1 MGRPFG
7 LGLRSQLMLALMVAF
22 GAAFVLLSVVTAR
35 LDESESVEEQ
45 RTRAVGLAQALAS
58 GAGSRG
64 GSLSEEAIAGMVEE
78 GLVERVEVHAADG
91 SPRTWGVIDG
101 DPDAT
106 VTTSSGVELRVWV
119 PASGRGDAARRSLF
133 LFYLGLTAAT
143 VLLLTYV
150 LLTYFIVRPIDQ
162 LRLASERLAAGR
174 LRTSVPVRGAAEVA
188 RLAATFNEMAALLR
202 ADRAAL
208 QERLQDLER
217 TTAELTTAQEQLVRS
232 ARLAAV
238 GRLSAG
244 VAHEIGNP
252 LAAIRGLLDL
262 MQSGDLD
269 PEEEKEFVGRIQ
281 GEAER
286 IHHTIRDLLDFS
298 RNEPAREGQI
308 ESSADLSQVVSDTI
322 KLIDRQTRFR
332 DIDFELALDDGLPRV
347 RGDHERLRQLLLNLL
362 FNAADAL
369 GGKGRIEVRAS
380 NGGGVVQLI
389 VEDDGPGI
397 DREIIE
403 QVFDPF
409 VTTKATGQGTGL
421 GLAVCHTIVEQ
432 LGGSIE
438 AVNREQGGAMFE
450 VRLPAAA
457 FSIAVSSAVSASA
470 PTAP

>member
-7 LGLRSQLMLALMVAF
+7 LGLRSQLMLALLVAF
-22 GAAFVLLSVVTAR
+22 GAAFVLLSLVTAR

-45 RTRAVGLAQALAS
+45 RTRAAGLAQALAS

-64 GSLSEEAIAGMVEE
+64 EALSDEVIAGMVDE
-78 GLVERVEVHAADG
+78 GLVERVEIHAADG
-91 SPRTWGVIDG
+91 LPRTWGVMDG
-101 DPDAT
+101 DPDAKI
-106 VTTSSGVELRVWV
+106 TTSNGVELRVWV
-119 PASGRGDAARRSLF
+119 PSSGRGDAARRSLF

-150 LLTYFIVRPIDQ
+150 LLTYFIVRPIDR

-174 LRTSVPVRGAAEVA
+174 LRTSVPVQGAAEVA
-188 RLAATFNEMAALLR
+188 RLAATFNEMAAQLR
-202 ADRAAL
+202 EDRAAL
-208 QERLQDLER
+208 QDRLEELQR
-217 TTAELTTAQEQLVRS
+217 TTDELTAAQEQLVRS

-262 MQSGDLD
+262 MQTGDLD

-281 GEAER
+281 REAER

-298 RNEPAREGQI
+298 RNGPSQEGRI
-308 ESSADLSQVVSDTI
+308 EASADLSEVVSDTI

-332 DIDFELALDDGLPRV
+332 DIDLALTLDDGLPRV

-369 GGKGRIEVRAS
+369 GGKGRIEVRAA
-380 NGGGVVQLI
+380 NGGGVVHLI

-397 DREIIE
+397 DREILE

-409 VTTKATGQGTGL
+409 VTTKAPGQGTGL
-421 GLAVCHTIVEQ
+421 GLAVCHTIVER
-432 LGGSIE
+432 LGGSIQ
-438 AVNREQGGAMFE
+438 AVNREQGGAAFE
-450 VRLPAAA
+450 VRLPAA
-457 FSIAVSSAVSASA
+457 
-470 PTAP
+470 T

>member
-106 VTTSSGVELRVWV
+106 VTTSGGVELRVWV

-298 RNEPAREGQI
+298 RNEPAREGRI

-450 VRLPAAA
+450 VRLPAA
-457 FSIAVSSAVSASA
+457 
-470 PTAP
+470 T

>member
-7 LGLRSQLMLALMVAF
+7 LGLRSQLMLALIVAF
-22 GAAFVLLSVVTAR
+22 GAAFVLLSLVTAR
-35 LDESESVEEQ
+35 LDERENARERQ
-45 RTRAVGLAQALAS
+45 TRAAGLAQALA
-58 GAGSRG
+58 AGT
-64 GSLSEEAIAGMVEE
+64 GSAGEGLSDEVVGRMLQE
-78 GLVERVEVHAADG
+78 GLVERVEIHTLEG
-91 SPRTWGVIDG
+91 LQRTWGVIDG
-101 DPDAT
+101 DPDVT
-106 VTTSSGVELRVWV
+106 VTTAMGVELRVWV
-119 PASGRGDAARRSLF
+119 PANYAADAARLSLS

-150 LLTYFIVRPIDQ
+150 LLTYFIVRPIDR

-174 LRTSVPVRGAAEVA
+174 LRTSVPVQGAAEVA
-188 RLAATFNEMAALLR
+188 RLAATFNEMAAMLR

-208 QERLQDLER
+208 QDRFHDLER
-217 TTAELTTAQEQLVRS
+217 TTVELTSAQEQLVRS

-262 MQSGDLD
+262 MQNGDLD
-269 PEEEKEFVGRIQ
+269 PEEETEFVGRIQ

-308 ESSADLSQVVSDTI
+308 ETSADLSEVVSDTV
-322 KLIDRQTRFR
+322 KLIDRQARFR
-332 DIDFELALDDGLPRV
+332 DIDIALRLDDGLPRV

-369 GGKGRIEVRAS
+369 GGKGRIEVRAT
-380 NGGGVVQLI
+380 NGGGVVQLT

-397 DREIIE
+397 DEEIIE

-409 VTTKATGQGTGL
+409 VTTKAPGQGTGL
-421 GLAVCHTIVEQ
+421 GLAVCHTIVEG
-432 LGGSIE
+432 LGGSIQ
-438 AVNREQGGAMFE
+438 AANREQGGAAFE
-450 VRLPAAA
+450 VRLPAAK
-457 FSIAVSSAVSASA
+457 
-470 PTAP
+470 

>member
-7 LGLRSQLMLALMVAF
+7 LGLRSQLMLALIVAF
-22 GAAFVLLSVVTAR
+22 GAAFVLVSLVTAR
-35 LDESESVEEQ
+35 LDESESAEEQ
-45 RTRAVGLAQALAS
+45 RSRAVGLAQALAS
-58 GAGSRG
+58 GAGRSG
-64 GSLSEEAIAGMVEE
+64 EDLGDESIARMVEE
-78 GLVERVEVHAADG
+78 RFVERVEIQGRDG
-91 SPRTWGVIDG
+91 LSRSWGVLEG
-101 DPDAT
+101 SPDAT
-106 VTTSSGVELRVWV
+106 VTTATGVELRVWV

-133 LFYLGLTAAT
+133 IFYLGLTAAT

-150 LLTYFIVRPIDQ
+150 LLTYFIVRPIDR

-174 LRTSVPVRGAAEVA
+174 LRTSVPVQGAAEVA

-202 ADRAAL
+202 EDRAS
-208 QERLQDLER
+208 LQDRLEELER
-217 TTAELTTAQEQLVRS
+217 TTADLTTAQDQLVRS

-252 LAAIRGLLDL
+252 LAAIRGLVDL
-262 MQSGDLD
+262 MQTGHLD

-281 GEAER
+281 RETER

-298 RNEPAREGQI
+298 RNETPHERRI
-308 ESSADLSQVVSDTI
+308 ESSADLSEVVSDTI
-322 KLIDRQTRFR
+322 KLIDRQSRFR
-332 DIDFELALDDGLPRV
+332 DIELALALDEGLPRV

-380 NGGGVVQLI
+380 NGNGAVQLI
-389 VEDDGPGI
+389 VADDGPGI
-397 DREIIE
+397 DNEIID

-409 VTTKATGQGTGL
+409 VTTKTAGQGTGL

-438 AVNREQGGAMFE
+438 AANPEQGGAAFQ
-450 VRLPAAA
+450 VRLPAA
-457 FSIAVSSAVSASA
+457 V
-470 PTAP
+470 

>member
-380 NGGGVVQLI
+380 NG
-389 VEDDGPGI
+389 
-397 DREIIE
+397 
-403 QVFDPF
+403 
-409 VTTKATGQGTGL
+409 
-421 GLAVCHTIVEQ
+421 
-432 LGGSIE
+432 
-438 AVNREQGGAMFE
+438 
-450 VRLPAAA
+450 
-457 FSIAVSSAVSASA
+457 
-470 PTAP
+470 

>member
-7 LGLRSQLMLALMVAF
+7 LGLRSQLMLALIVAF
-22 GAAFVLLSVVTAR
+22 GAAFVLVSLVTAR
-35 LDESESVEEQ
+35 LDESENAEEQ
-45 RTRAVGLAQALAS
+45 RTRATGLAQALAS

-64 GSLSEEAIAGMVEE
+64 EGLSEGAIGRMVDE
-78 GLVERVEVHAADG
+78 GLVERVELHDDEG
-91 SPRTWGVIDG
+91 SLTTWGAVDG

-106 VTTSSGVELRVWV
+106 ITTPTGVELRVWV

-150 LLTYFIVRPIDQ
+150 LLTYFIVRPIDR
-162 LRLASERLAAGR
+162 LRLAAERLAAGR
-174 LRTSVPVRGAAEVA
+174 LRTSVPVQGAAEVA

-202 ADRAAL
+202 EDRAAL
-208 QERLQDLER
+208 QDRLEELER
-217 TTAELTTAQEQLVRS
+217 TTAELTAAQEQLVRS

-262 MQSGDLD
+262 MQTGDLD
-269 PEEEKEFVGRIQ
+269 PEEEEEFVGRIQ
-281 GEAER
+281 REAER

-298 RNEPAREGQI
+298 RNEPGQAGRI
-308 ESSADLSQVVSDTI
+308 ENSADISEVVS
-322 KLIDRQTRFR
+322 
-332 DIDFELALDDGLPRV
+332 V

-369 GGKGRIEVRAS
+369 GEKGRIEVRAS
-380 NGGGVVQLI
+380 SGGDVVQLV
-389 VEDDGPGI
+389 VEDNGPGI

-409 VTTKATGQGTGL
+409 VTTKAPGQGTGL
-421 GLAVCHTIVEQ
+421 GLAVCHTIVER

-438 AVNREQGGAMFE
+438 AANRKQGGAIFH
-450 VRLPAAA
+450 VRLP
-457 FSIAVSSAVSASA
+457 SA
-470 PTAP
+470 T

>member
-1 MGRPFG
+1 M
-7 LGLRSQLMLALMVAF
+7 
-22 GAAFVLLSVVTAR
+22 T
-35 LDESESVEEQ
+35 
-45 RTRAVGLAQALAS
+45 
-58 GAGSRG
+58 
-64 GSLSEEAIAGMVEE
+64 
-78 GLVERVEVHAADG
+78 
-91 SPRTWGVIDG
+91 
-101 DPDAT
+101 T
-106 VTTSSGVELRVWV
+106 VSGVELRVWV

-150 LLTYFIVRPIDQ
+150 LLTYFIVRPIDR

-174 LRTSVPVRGAAEVA
+174 LRTSVPVQGAAEVA

-202 ADRAAL
+202 EDRAAL
-208 QERLQDLER
+208 QDRLEELER

-262 MQSGDLD
+262 MQAGDLD
-269 PEEEKEFVGRIQ
+269 PKEEKEFVGRIQ
-281 GEAER
+281 REAER

-298 RNEPAREGQI
+298 RNEPGQAGRI
-308 ESSADLSQVVSDTI
+308 ESSADLSEVVSDTI

-332 DIDFELALDDGLPRV
+332 DIDLALTLDDGLPRV

-397 DREIIE
+397 AREIIE

-409 VTTKATGQGTGL
+409 VTTKAPGQGTGL
-421 GLAVCHTIVEQ
+421 GLAVCHTIVER

-438 AVNREQGGAMFE
+438 AGNREQGGAIFE
-450 VRLPAAA
+450 VRLLAA
-457 FSIAVSSAVSASA
+457 
-470 PTAP
+470 T

>member
-1 MGRPFG
+1 
-7 LGLRSQLMLALMVAF
+7 MLALIVAF
-22 GAAFVLLSVVTAR
+22 GAAFVLLSLVTAR
-35 LDESESVEEQ
+35 LDERESAEEQ
-45 RTRAVGLAQALAS
+45 RTRAIGLAHALGS
-58 GAGSRG
+58 GADPGADG
-64 GSLSEEAIAGMVEE
+64 LSDRSIESMLDE
-78 GLVERVEVHAADG
+78 GLVERVEVHGAEG
-91 SPRTWGVIDG
+91 SLRTWGVIEG

-106 VTTSSGVELRVWV
+106 LTTATGVELRVWV
-119 PASGRGDAARRSLF
+119 PASGHGDAARRSLF

-150 LLTYFIVRPIDQ
+150 LLTYFIVRPIDR

-174 LRTSVPVRGAAEVA
+174 LHTSVPVQGAAEVA
-188 RLAATFNEMAALLR
+188 RLAATFNKMAALLR

-208 QERLQDLER
+208 QDRFQDLER

-262 MQSGDLD
+262 MQTGDLD
-269 PEEEKEFVGRIQ
+269 PEEEKEFVGRMQ
-281 GEAER
+281 REAER

-298 RNEPAREGQI
+298 RNEPAQEGRV
-308 ESSADLSQVVSDTI
+308 EASADLSEVVSDTI

-332 DIDFELALDDGLPRV
+332 DIDLALTLDDGLPRV
-347 RGDHERLRQLLLNLL
+347 RGDRERLRQLLLNLL

-369 GGKGRIEVRAS
+369 RGKGRIEVRAA
-380 NGGGVVQLI
+380 NGGDIVQLI

-397 DREIIE
+397 DPEIIE
-403 QVFDPF
+403 HVFDPF
-409 VTTKATGQGTGL
+409 VTTKAPGHGTGL
-421 GLAVCHTIVEQ
+421 GLAVCHTIVEG

-438 AVNREQGGAMFE
+438 ATNREQGGATFE
-450 VRLPAAA
+450 VRLPAA
-457 FSIAVSSAVSASA
+457 
-470 PTAP
+470 T

>member
-1 MGRPFG
+1 
-7 LGLRSQLMLALMVAF
+7 MLALIVAF
-22 GAAFVLLSVVTAR
+22 GVAFVLVSLVTAR
-35 LDESESVEEQ
+35 LDESEHAEEQ
-45 RTRAVGLAQALAS
+45 RTRATGLAQALAS

-64 GSLSEEAIAGMVEE
+64 EGLSEGAIGRMVDE
-78 GLVERVEVHAADG
+78 GLVERVEIHDDEG
-91 SPRTWGVIDG
+91 LLTTWGAVDG

-106 VTTSSGVELRVWV
+106 TTTPTGVELRVWV

-150 LLTYFIVRPIDQ
+150 LLTYFIVRPIDR
-162 LRLASERLAAGR
+162 LRLAAERLAAGR
-174 LRTSVPVRGAAEVA
+174 LRTSVPVQGAAEVA

-202 ADRAAL
+202 EDRAAL
-208 QERLQDLER
+208 QDRLQELER
-217 TTAELTTAQEQLVRS
+217 TTAELTAAQEQLVRS

-262 MQSGDLD
+262 MQTGDLD
-269 PEEEKEFVGRIQ
+269 PEEEEEFVGRIQ
-281 GEAER
+281 REAER

-298 RNEPAREGQI
+298 RNEPGQAGRI
-308 ESSADLSQVVSDTI
+308 ESSADISEVVSDTI

-332 DIDFELALDDGLPRV
+332 DIDLALTLEDGLPRV

-369 GGKGRIEVRAS
+369 GEKGRIEVRAS
-380 NGGGVVQLI
+380 SSGDVVQLA
-389 VEDDGPGI
+389 VGDDGPGI

-409 VTTKATGQGTGL
+409 VTTKAPGQGTGL
-421 GLAVCHTIVEQ
+421 GLAVCHTIVER

-438 AVNREQGGAMFE
+438 AANRKQGGAIFH
-450 VRLPAAA
+450 VRLPAA
-457 FSIAVSSAVSASA
+457 
-470 PTAP
+470 T